1 MRQRIKTLYEK
12 LPRVKNKIHKTYDV
26 TAEAS
31 YNVVFWGVCMV
42 LIYGYLLQYSVRGC
56 DDNFNN

>member
-1 MRQRIKTLYEK
+1 MRQFLRDK

-31 YNVVFWGVCMV
+31 YNLVYWGVCIT
-42 LIYGYLLQYSVRGC
+42 LIYGLSLIHI
-56 DDNFNN
+56 